1 MRVSL
6 INVGCRLNYAEIDY
20 LASYFKKAGAE
31 IDFSDNGDT
40 ILINTC
46 AVTKEA
52 ERKSFSLIRYY
63 GQRKPVIVSGCLTA
77 IAKEKIEK
85 IPGVYQ
91 IVTLKEKER
100 MMENLFPTPS
110 RNRGVVKIV
119 DGCPNRCTFCLLPEM
134 RGKEIRS
141 KAKEKIFSEISFL
154 VANGFSEIVLTG
166 LNLGLYGKELGSS
179 LTSLLWLIFER
190 CSGDFRLRLSSLEP
204 DLIDRDLIKAIA
216 SLPICRHLHISV
228 QSFSDEIILRMGRK
242 YQREEIRDKMGMI
255 ISEIPEIN
263 LGCDIIVGF
272 SGEREEDFLKTR
284 DALSE
289 LPFAYFHIFPF
300 SPRPMT
306 LAFSL
311 PDDVPSGE
319 KKRRVSVL
327 RALGRKKREEYQRR
341 FLGKKLFAVRE
352 REGMVVT
359 DNYLRVKVSNHP
371 IPQGIFPVWIEEVNG
386 DAVIGRI
393 TN

>member
-77 IAKEKIEK
+77 IAQEKIEK

-216 SLPICRHLHISV
+216 SLPICRHL
-228 QSFSDEIILRMGRK
+228 
-242 YQREEIRDKMGMI
+242 
-255 ISEIPEIN
+255 
-263 LGCDIIVGF
+263 
-272 SGEREEDFLKTR
+272 
-284 DALSE
+284 
-289 LPFAYFHIFPF
+289 
-300 SPRPMT
+300 
-306 LAFSL
+306 
-311 PDDVPSGE
+311 
-319 KKRRVSVL
+319 
-327 RALGRKKREEYQRR
+327 
-341 FLGKKLFAVRE
+341 
-352 REGMVVT
+352 
-359 DNYLRVKVSNHP
+359 
-371 IPQGIFPVWIEEVNG
+371 
-386 DAVIGRI
+386 
-393 TN
+393 